1 MRSNSRS
8 KAVGFNKQAVPA
20 SANFTP
26 ENKLDFIRK
35 GKKKKTITGFKEN
48 KNVTFENKGGKFVVV
63 EKEKKFEETEVTKRK
78 RNFVKF
84 ESKLGT
90 EKETDMTKIEGAKK
104 LRAIQPRQE
113 EKIIQTRKRKEYL
126 DNYQYHETVDIK
138 HPKPNRVSVVEHKR
152 LGDIISGFEEVASFE
167 REVRTTGGDGRGQVL
182 RQKATSVTKSRG
194 GNKPSTST
202 VSKQTKREMK
212 PYTHIEEHPFLNK
225 NSYSGQQIIAAEFFV
240 EVRLVNF
247 HLVPVVK
254 PVLFTA
260 THLQMREPEAC
271 QNRYNCRYQQNQPA
285 KLDLKTPQ
293 SGKNLVDTRNLHKTL
308 NF

>member
-8 KAVGFNKQAVPA
+8 KAVGFASKQPVPA

-48 KNVTFENKGGKFVVV
+48 KNITFENKGGKFVVV

-113 EKIIQTRKRKEYL
+113 EKIIQKRKRKEYL

-138 HPKPNRVSVVEHKR
+138 HPKPNRVSIVEHKR
-152 LGDIISGFEEVASFE
+152 LGDIISGFEEISTFE
-167 REVRTTGGDGRGQVL
+167 REVRTGSGNGKPGQVL
-182 RQKATSVTKSRG
+182 REKAISVNRQR
-194 GNKPSTST
+194 GNKPGTST
-202 VSKQTKREMK
+202 ITKQTKREMK
-212 PYTHIEEHPFLNK
+212 PY
-225 NSYSGQQIIAAEFFV
+225 NSQTNLRSNQRIGQ
-240 EVRLVNF
+240 VNTTTRRF
-247 HLVPVVK
+247 SRGNGETTQVK
-254 PVLFTA
+254 KETKVTQDGQ
-260 THLQMREPEAC
+260 TTTKKTTTKTTRTTGRGSKS
-271 QNRYNCRYQQNQPA
+271 N
-285 KLDLKTPQ
+285 LK
-293 SGKNLVDTRNLHKTL
+293 K
-308 NF
+308 

>member
-8 KAVGFNKQAVPA
+8 KAVGFASKQPVPA

-48 KNVTFENKGGKFVVV
+48 KNITFENKGGKFVVV

-113 EKIIQTRKRKEYL
+113 EKIIQKRKRKEYL

-138 HPKPNRVSVVEHKR
+138 HPKPNRVSIVEHKR
-152 LGDIISGFEEVASFE
+152 LGDIISGFEEISTFE
-167 REVRTTGGDGRGQVL
+167 REVRTGSGNGKPGQVL
-182 RQKATSVTKSRG
+182 REKAISVNRQR
-194 GNKPSTST
+194 GNKPGTST
-202 VSKQTKREMK
+202 ITKQTKREMK
-212 PYTHIEEHPFLNK
+212 PY
-225 NSYSGQQIIAAEFFV
+225 NSQTNLRSNQRIGQVNTTTRRFSRGNG
-240 EVRLVNF
+240 EVTQ
-247 HLVPVVK
+247 VK
-254 PVLFTA
+254 KETKVTQDGQ
-260 THLQMREPEAC
+260 TTTKKTTRTTRTTGRGSKS
-271 QNRYNCRYQQNQPA
+271 N
-285 KLDLKTPQ
+285 LK
-293 SGKNLVDTRNLHKTL
+293 K
-308 NF
+308 

>member
-1 MRSNSRS
+1 MRNNSRS
-8 KAVGFNKQAVPA
+8 KAVGFSKQPVPA

-48 KNVTFENKGGKFVVV
+48 KNITFENKGGKFVVV

-90 EKETDMTKIEGAKK
+90 EKETDMTKIAGAKK

-113 EKIIQTRKRKEYL
+113 EKIIQTRKKKEYL

-138 HPKPNRVSVVEHKR
+138 NPKPNRVSVVEHKR
-152 LGDIISGFEEVASFE
+152 LGDIISGFEEIASYE
-167 REVRTTGGDGRGQVL
+167 REVRTTTGDGRGQVL

-202 VSKQTKREMK
+202 VSKQTKREMR
-212 PYTHIEEHPFLNK
+212 PY
-225 NSYSGQQIIAAEFFV
+225 NSQTNLRSNQKIGQV
-240 EVRLVNF
+240 NTSTRRLSRGNGETTQ
-247 HLVPVVK
+247 VK
-254 PVLFTA
+254 KETKVTQDGQ
-260 THLQMREPEAC
+260 TTT
-271 QNRYNCRYQQNQPA
+271 
-285 KLDLKTPQ
+285 KKT
-293 SGKNLVDTRNLHKTL
+293 TRTTRTTSRGRK
-308 NF
+308 

>member
-167 REVRTTGGDGRGQVL
+167 REVRTTGNDGRGQVL

-212 PYTHIEEHPFLNK
+212 PY
-225 NSYSGQQIIAAEFFV
+225 NSQTNLRSNQKIGQ
-240 EVRLVNF
+240 VNTTTRRF
-247 HLVPVVK
+247 SRGNGETTQTKKETKVTQDGQTTTK
-254 PVLFTA
+254 T
-260 THLQMREPEAC
+260 TTRTTRTTGRGSKS
-271 QNRYNCRYQQNQPA
+271 N
-285 KLDLKTPQ
+285 LK
-293 SGKNLVDTRNLHKTL
+293 K
-308 NF
+308 

>member
-1 MRSNSRS
+1 MRNNSRS
-8 KAVGFNKQAVPA
+8 KAVGFSKQPVPA

-48 KNVTFENKGGKFVVV
+48 KNITFENKGGKFVVV

-90 EKETDMTKIEGAKK
+90 EKETDMTKIAGAKK

-113 EKIIQTRKRKEYL
+113 EKIIQTRKKKEYL

-138 HPKPNRVSVVEHKR
+138 NPKPNRVSVVEHKR
-152 LGDIISGFEEVASFE
+152 LGDIISGFEEIASYE
-167 REVRTTGGDGRGQVL
+167 REVRTTTGDGRGQVL

-202 VSKQTKREMK
+202 VSKQTKREMR
-212 PYTHIEEHPFLNK
+212 PY
-225 NSYSGQQIIAAEFFV
+225 NSQTNLRSNQRIGQV
-240 EVRLVNF
+240 NTSTRRLSRGNGETTQ
-247 HLVPVVK
+247 VK
-254 PVLFTA
+254 KETKVTQDGQ
-260 THLQMREPEAC
+260 TTT
-271 QNRYNCRYQQNQPA
+271 
-285 KLDLKTPQ
+285 KKTTRTTRTT
-293 SGKNLVDTRNLHKTL
+293 SRGKK
-308 NF
+308 

>member
-8 KAVGFNKQAVPA
+8 KAVGFASKAPVPA

-113 EKIIQTRKRKEYL
+113 EKIIQTRKKKEYL

-152 LGDIISGFEEVASFE
+152 LGDIISGFEEIASFE
-167 REVRTTGGDGRGQVL
+167 REVRTTTGDGRPGQVL
-182 RQKATSVTKSRG
+182 RQK
-194 GNKPSTST
+194 
-202 VSKQTKREMK
+202 
-212 PYTHIEEHPFLNK
+212 
-225 NSYSGQQIIAAEFFV
+225 
-240 EVRLVNF
+240 
-247 HLVPVVK
+247 
-254 PVLFTA
+254 
-260 THLQMREPEAC
+260 
-271 QNRYNCRYQQNQPA
+271 
-285 KLDLKTPQ
+285 
-293 SGKNLVDTRNLHKTL
+293 
-308 NF
+308 

>member
-8 KAVGFNKQAVPA
+8 KAVGFASKQPVPA

-48 KNVTFENKGGKFVVV
+48 KNITFENKGGKFVVV

-113 EKIIQTRKRKEYL
+113 EKIIQKRKRKEYL

-138 HPKPNRVSVVEHKR
+138 HPKPNRVSIVEHKR
-152 LGDIISGFEEVASFE
+152 LGDIISGFEEISTFE
-167 REVRTTGGDGRGQVL
+167 REVRTGSGNGKPGQVL
-182 RQKATSVTKSRG
+182 REKAISVNRQR
-194 GNKPSTST
+194 GNKPGTST
-202 VSKQTKREMK
+202 ITKQTKREMK
-212 PYTHIEEHPFLNK
+212 PY
-225 NSYSGQQIIAAEFFV
+225 NSQTNLRSNQRIGQVNTNTRRFSRGNG
-240 EVRLVNF
+240 EVTQTKKESKVTQDGQTTTKTTTTRTTRTTSRGSKSN
-247 HLVPVVK
+247 
-254 PVLFTA
+254 
-260 THLQMREPEAC
+260 
-271 QNRYNCRYQQNQPA
+271 
-285 KLDLKTPQ
+285 LK
-293 SGKNLVDTRNLHKTL
+293 K
-308 NF
+308 

>member
-212 PYTHIEEHPFLNK
+212 PY
-225 NSYSGQQIIAAEFFV
+225 NSQTNLRSNQKIGQ
-240 EVRLVNF
+240 VNTTTRRF
-247 HLVPVVK
+247 SRGNGETTQTKKETKVTQDGQTTTK
-254 PVLFTA
+254 KT
-260 THLQMREPEAC
+260 TRTTRTTGRGSKS
-271 QNRYNCRYQQNQPA
+271 N
-285 KLDLKTPQ
+285 LK
-293 SGKNLVDTRNLHKTL
+293 K
-308 NF
+308 

>member
-1 MRSNSRS
+1 MRNNSRS
-8 KAVGFNKQAVPA
+8 KAVGFSKQPVPA

-48 KNVTFENKGGKFVVV
+48 KNITFENKGGKFVVV

-90 EKETDMTKIEGAKK
+90 EKETDMTKIAGAKK

-113 EKIIQTRKRKEYL
+113 EKIIQTRKKKEYL

-138 HPKPNRVSVVEHKR
+138 NPNRVSVVEHKR
-152 LGDIISGFEEVASFE
+152 LGDIISGFEEIASYE
-167 REVRTTGGDGRGQVL
+167 REVRTTTGDGRGQVL

-202 VSKQTKREMK
+202 VSKQTKREMR
-212 PYTHIEEHPFLNK
+212 PY
-225 NSYSGQQIIAAEFFV
+225 NSQTNLRSNQRIGQV
-240 EVRLVNF
+240 NTSTRRLSRGNGETTQ
-247 HLVPVVK
+247 VK
-254 PVLFTA
+254 KETKVTQDGQ
-260 THLQMREPEAC
+260 TTT
-271 QNRYNCRYQQNQPA
+271 
-285 KLDLKTPQ
+285 KKTTRTTRTT
-293 SGKNLVDTRNLHKTL
+293 SRGKK
-308 NF
+308 

>member
-138 HPKPNRVSVVEHKR
+138 HPKPNRDSDVEDKR

-167 REVRTTGGDGRGQVL
+167 WEVRTTGGDGRGQVL

-212 PYTHIEEHPFLNK
+212 PY
-225 NSYSGQQIIAAEFFV
+225 NSQTNLRSNQKIGQ
-240 EVRLVNF
+240 VNTTTRRF
-247 HLVPVVK
+247 SRGNGETTQTKKETKVTQDGQTTTK
-254 PVLFTA
+254 T
-260 THLQMREPEAC
+260 TTRTTRTTGRGSES
-271 QNRYNCRYQQNQPA
+271 N
-285 KLDLKTPQ
+285 LK
-293 SGKNLVDTRNLHKTL
+293 K
-308 NF
+308 